1 MGFISVSGTGFA
13 ARIAALA
20 VSTTLLMGASLPGS
34 VDVSIT
40 GLRSAKGLV
49 QVCLTARPDKFPGCK
64 GDPAAHRLTIAASQ
78 AASFSFTD
86 LPAGEYAMALI
97 HDENANNKLDTMLGI
112 PREGFGFS
120 MNPTI
125 TVGAPSFKASQFLVS
140 AGGSSQRVKMKY
152 ML

>member
-1 MGFISVSGTGFA
+1 L
-13 ARIAALA
+13 AL
-20 VSTTLLMGASLPGS
+20 SLSLLGGASLPGTL
-34 VDVSIT
+34 DVSLV

-64 GDPAAHRLTIAASQ
+64 GDPNAHRLTVAASQ
-78 AASFSFTD
+78 AATFAFHD

-125 TVGAPSFKASQFLVS
+125 TVGAPSFKASQFVVS
-140 AGGSSQRVKMKY
+140 AAGSSQRVKMKY